1 MDKDEM
7 NITES
12 ERPTVVAFI
21 DGKVAV
27 LDPDAEEKSW
37 SNP

>member
-12 ERPTVVAFI
+12 ERPTVAFI

-27 LDPDAEEKSW
+27 LDPNAEEKSW